1 MPSKTNL
8 STQAQNTSPD
18 YIGLVKFLVEP
29 FLENSESLYVDCEE
43 LNQKKRVWLRVAFDS
58 TEKGKVFGRGGRNI
72 QAIRTVLNTAATI
85 AGQSVHLEIYNSD
98 NGLKASSLSTA
109 QKQKPIA
116 NKRPKI
122 SRNQNSRTRFHRSRK
137 SNES

>member
-1 MPSKTNL
+1 MPRKTDL
-8 STQAQNTSPD
+8 SAQAQNTSPD
-18 YIGLVKFLVEP
+18 YIGLVEFLIEP
-29 FLENSESLYVDCEE
+29 FLDNSDSLHVDCEE

-85 AGQSVHLEIYNSD
+85 VGQSVYLEIYNSD
-98 NGLKASSLSTA
+98 NGLKANPLST

-116 NKRPKI
+116 SKKPKI
-122 SRNQNSRTRFHRSRK
+122 SKNQNSRSRFRRSRK
-137 SNES
+137 PNEY

>member
-1 MPSKTNL
+1 MPSQTNL
-8 STQAQNTSPD
+8 STQPQNTSPD
-18 YIGLVKFLVEP
+18 YVGLVEFLIEP
-29 FLENSESLYVDCEE
+29 FLDNSDSLHVDCEE

-85 AGQSVHLEIYNSD
+85 VGQSVYLEIYNSD
-98 NGLKASSLSTA
+98 NGLKASSLSV

-116 NKRPKI
+116 SKKPKTM
-122 SRNQNSRTRFHRSRK
+122 RNQNGRSRFRR
-137 SNES
+137 SRQPNEN

>member
-1 MPSKTNL
+1 MPSQTNL

-18 YIGLVKFLVEP
+18 YVGLVEFLIEP
-29 FLENSESLYVDCEE
+29 FLDNSDSLHVDCEE
-43 LNQKKRVWLRVAFDS
+43 LNEKKRVWLRVAFDS

-85 AGQSVHLEIYNSD
+85 VGQSVHLEIYNSD
-98 NGLKASSLSTA
+98 NGLKASPLSV

-116 NKRPKI
+116 SKKPKTI
-122 SRNQNSRTRFHRSRK
+122 KNQNSRSRFHRSRK
-137 SNES
+137 PNEH